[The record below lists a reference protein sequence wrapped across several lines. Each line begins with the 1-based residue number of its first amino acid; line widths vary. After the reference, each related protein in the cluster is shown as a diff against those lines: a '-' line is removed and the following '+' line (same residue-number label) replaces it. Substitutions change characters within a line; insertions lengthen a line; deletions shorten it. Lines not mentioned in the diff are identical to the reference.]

1 MAGLG
6 ESVHSD
12 ENAGV
17 IIRWGQ
23 ICYKIN
29 LMYDHGRL
37 GNGSRTTFHAVK
49 LWGISDSHK
58 LNSILGHSRPPIPL
72 TEEREG
78 LLSAWVYRT
87 WRGMP

>member
-37 GNGSRTTFHAVK
+37 GNGSRTTFPAVK
-49 LWGISDSHK
+49 
-58 LNSILGHSRPPIPL
+58 
-72 TEEREG
+72 
-78 LLSAWVYRT
+78 
-87 WRGMP
+87 